1 MTRLQ
6 ALTLLLSTTSLTLSL
21 AAHPT
26 RDAICTM
33 FQIRC
38 KPTIGEGSGKNDGMR
53 HRAKAD
59 VVDQQSPWTEVEDKE
74 DNPPSASSDKHN
86 HAVRDKRSRVKEW
99 KFCSSYFGTFNF
111 RLVLFPIK
119 LGHLT
124 TLRILLT
131 ALPPFFNSIVQYFF
145 QQIL

>member
-21 AAHPT
+21 AAYPT

-53 HRAKAD
+53 HRAKVD
-59 VVDQQSPWTEVEDKE
+59 VEEPVPDYQEPIMPWGSSSDEDQQSPWTEVEDKE
-74 DNPPSASSDKHN
+74 DNPPSASSSEHN

-111 RLVLFPIK
+111 CLVLSPIK
-119 LGHLT
+119 
-124 TLRILLT
+124 
-131 ALPPFFNSIVQYFF
+131 
-145 QQIL
+145 